1 MVDGA
6 DDHADGDAIIDS
18 DMQMF
23 TLEGSKEKGPVDH
36 VHVHMSLLMQLVVL
50 MNMLTLMQDGD
61 MQMLM
66 LEGSKEKGPGMLLQG
81 GRLLSDSTFQ
91 MDTSMTWLHMVKNGS
106 EYFQ

>member
-1 MVDGA
+1 MIVICKCSLWRGA
-6 DDHADGDAIIDS
+6 KKSVLLIMYIY
-18 DMQMF
+18 
-23 TLEGSKEKGPVDH
+23 
-36 VHVHMSLLMQLVVL
+36 VHMSMLVQLVVL

-106 EYFQ
+106 KYFQ

>member
-1 MVDGA
+1 
-6 DDHADGDAIIDS
+6 
-18 DMQMF
+18 MF

-36 VHVHMSLLMQLVVL
+36 VHIYVHMSMLMQLVVL

-61 MQMLM
+61 MQMPM
-66 LEGSKEKGPGMLLQG
+66 VEEGKEKGPGMLLQG

-106 EYFQ
+106 TYFQ

>member
-1 MVDGA
+1 
-6 DDHADGDAIIDS
+6 
-18 DMQMF
+18 
-23 TLEGSKEKGPVDH
+23 
-36 VHVHMSLLMQLVVL
+36 MSMLMQLVVL

-66 LEGSKEKGPGMLLQG
+66 LEEGKEKGPGMLLQG

-106 EYFQ
+106 KYFQ